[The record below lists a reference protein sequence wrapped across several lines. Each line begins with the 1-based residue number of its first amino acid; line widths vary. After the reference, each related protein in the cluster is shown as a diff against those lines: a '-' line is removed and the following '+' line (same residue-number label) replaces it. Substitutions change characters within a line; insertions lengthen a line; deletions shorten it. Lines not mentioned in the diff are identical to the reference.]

1 MQSTKAILNWLI
13 QKRSSLFRTLRKRG
27 QSMRKYIYAA
37 AYLLY
42 IAAFLIL
49 YPIIG
54 EVVTSFTFLP
64 VAAAALLYGRKPA
77 IWTSAAVTVT
87 TTVLFLLAGSPRSL
101 LVIMGSSMA
110 GLIVLLILAWLASW
124 NIEMREKMKQD
135 LMQREVSERALRESE
150 LRYRMLF
157 NNINDAMLIHNLD
170 GLVTKVNLAACEQLG
185 YTSAQIIGLN
195 IYLLAG
201 TAAQNMKA
209 QMAALQDTQ
218 KVLFETCLTTQTG
231 ETIPVEINAT
241 MIEYQGRTAVLSIA
255 RDIRQRKAI
264 ERSEQEQR
272 ALAETL
278 RDIAADLTSTLELE
292 EVMDR
297 ILFQLGRVIEN
308 DAVSIDLVE
317 RGRARVMRHRGFTE
331 RGLGEWIAG
340 TVRYISNQPTL
351 RIMAETRRP
360 IVIPDTDQDPRWVF
374 HPQTDWV
381 RSYAGAPMQIK
392 GETIGFL
399 NVSRCEPGYFTPVH
413 GERLQAIANH
423 AAVAIQ
429 NARLYAEVQR
439 LAMVDPLTG
448 LYNRRG
454 LFEFG
459 QREIERARRYRGP
472 LSALLV
478 DVDHFKQYNDNHS
491 YATGD
496 CVLVEVAHRCRNAV
510 RKVDL
515 VTRFGGDEFF
525 ILLSDCTLESAYI
538 VAEHV
543 REAICG
549 AMFDTDEGPLPV
561 TVSIGIAAISA
572 DDPDLSQLIY
582 DAGQAAHEAKESGR
596 NRAAAAISRLQ

>member
-1 MQSTKAILNWLI
+1 MLSIKAIQNWLAT
-13 QKRSSLFRTLRKRG
+13 KRSLLFRKVRKSAQSLRKF
-27 QSMRKYIYAA
+27 IFAA
-37 AYLLY
+37 AFLLY

-54 EVVTSFTFLP
+54 DVVTCFTFLP
-64 VAAAALLYGRKPA
+64 VAAAAMLYGRKPA
-77 IWTSAAVTVT
+77 FWTSAAITVT
-87 TTVLFLLAGSPRSL
+87 TIVLFLLAGSPRSL
-101 LVIMGSSMA
+101 LVILGSSMA

-124 NIEMREKMKQD
+124 NIEMREKMQQD
-135 LMQREVSERALRESE
+135 MMRREVSERALRESE
-150 LRYRMLF
+150 MRYRMLF
-157 NNINDAMLIHNLD
+157 NNINDTMLIHDLD
-170 GLVTKVNLAACEQLG
+170 GQVTKVNLAACDQLG
-185 YTSAQIIGLN
+185 YTAAQIVGLN
-195 IYLLAG
+195 IYRLAG
-201 TAAQNMKA
+201 TAAEKMKS
-209 QMAALQDTQ
+209 QMAALQDSQ
-218 KVLFETCLTTQTG
+218 KVLFETCLTTRTG

-308 DAVSIDLVE
+308 DAVSIDLVD
-317 RGRARVMRHRGFTE
+317 RGKARVMRHRGFTE
-331 RGLGEWIAG
+331 RGLGEWIDD
-340 TVRYISNQPTL
+340 TVRRVSDQPTL

-399 NVSRCEPGYFTPVH
+399 NVSRCEPGFFTPVH

-459 QREIERARRYRGP
+459 QREVERARRYRCP

-478 DVDHFKQYNDNHS
+478 DVDHFKQYNDDHS

-496 CVLVEVAHRCRNAV
+496 CVLAEVARRCRDAV

-515 VTRFGGDEFF
+515 VTRFGGDEFV
-525 ILLSDCTLESAYI
+525 ILLSDCTLESAHI
-538 VAEHV
+538 VADHV
-543 REAICG
+543 RAAICG
-549 AMFDTDEGPLPV
+549 ALFDTDEGPLPV
-561 TVSIGIAAISA
+561 TVSIGIATISV
-572 DDPDLSQLIY
+572 DDPDLNQLIH

-596 NRAAAAISRLQ
+596 NRAAVAGSRLQ